1 MLIGVN
7 QVRFFV
13 EVVLSVALLLPVI
26 LTIIGKEELKSQNQ
40 NKIEMKVVDG
50 SCGQPCDLGKMNKA
64 DEAESHHKENF
75 SFFYFLLQNN

>member
-7 QVRFFV
+7 QVRLLG

-26 LTIIGKEELKSQNQ
+26 LTIIGKEELKSRNW

-50 SCGQPCDLGKMNKA
+50 NCGQPCDLGKMNKA
-64 DEAESHHKENF
+64 DEAVTPQRKL
-75 SFFYFLLQNN
+75 FLLLFFAPE

>member
-1 MLIGVN
+1 M
-7 QVRFFV
+7 
-13 EVVLSVALLLPVI
+13 ALLLPVSV
-26 LTIIGKEELKSQNQ
+26 TIIGKEELKSQNQ

-64 DEAESHHKENF
+64 DEAELHRKEKF